1 MPHDGGDGRRP
12 AVDLWVG
19 SQEAIGA
26 WGYGQQVDPDSCF
39 VVEGGRGHDHDGG
52 GGRKPSSESIAAMA
66 DDDVYTWGC
75 GEFGR
80 LGHNDEDDKLVQTKL
95 KREHFRGSRVV
106 MVEAGKV
113 HSVAVTVEG
122 ELFVWGYG
130 GYCQLGLG
138 DRHKRLTLTLV
149 RKETFDWSRL
159 LMVACDLSVPHSRRD
174 GGGRPLVVRPWSIS
188 LVLCSRA
195 QQLHQEAHPA
205 YTRGP
210 TAL

>member
-1 MPHDGGDGRRP
+1 M
-12 AVDLWVG
+12 DLWVG

-130 GYCQLGLG
+130 GYCQLGLVRAAMEYITSIVLSG
-138 DRHKRLTLTLV
+138 TTTTSRGSSRVHAWTNSTLTAPRSSLFPLAV
-149 RKETFDWSRL
+149 ISQ
-159 LMVACDLSVPHSRRD
+159 RR
-174 GGGRPLVVRPWSIS
+174 
-188 LVLCSRA
+188 
-195 QQLHQEAHPA
+195 
-205 YTRGP
+205 
-210 TAL
+210 